1 MMSRTGVTALETAL
15 LRAIQMPSGMPITM
29 QITTASSVMMSV
41 SMLSDHRSTTPKNS
55 SVSGDQDRR
64 AQPGERRR

>member
-1 MMSRTGVTALETAL
+1 MVFDTRF

-55 SVSGDQDRR
+55 SVAVTRIV
-64 AQPGERRR
+64 ERSPAKA